1 MITNNDPHSP
11 LPTPHSPFELLCFGN
26 ALIDVFAAADSGWL
40 DGLGI
45 TERVQHISRD
55 LAQQILEALVLEN
68 DTVLSSGGGAAN
80 VAKIA
85 AMLDTK
91 SAFAGCV
98 GPSTI
103 SNEQLTMNN
112 EREVAVAGNFAAA
125 GRLAAVFKKDLEA
138 AGVVPLLSTGK
149 GKTGLCF
156 AFNCGGSTRIAA
168 SPGAALEFSEA
179 DVPADLIPQAEAIV
193 LDGYM
198 LDRRPLVQHIMQLA
212 SRHGIPIALDAA
224 SVFQI
229 KEKTEDILQYSRN
242 YPLIVFMNADEA
254 IVFFNNIRKSKD
266 SHETYSEREKETLIL
281 KEICPVL
288 KCITEGEIF
297 PIIVIKLGG
306 KGAVVLAG
314 GNIYREET
322 FTIIPHNTVG
332 AGDAF
337 CAAFLSA
344 WIRRRSIQ
352 ECAALGNRVA
362 REILLVPGTNIE
374 KGKLKSFAKQLRK

>member
-1 MITNNDPHSP
+1 
-11 LPTPHSPFELLCFGN
+11 
-26 ALIDVFAAADSGWL
+26 
-40 DGLGI
+40 
-45 TERVQHISRD
+45 
-55 LAQQILEALVLEN
+55 
-68 DTVLSSGGGAAN
+68 
-80 VAKIA
+80 
-85 AMLDTK
+85 MLDTG

-98 GPSTI
+98 GASGADPG
-103 SNEQLTMNN
+103 
-112 EREVAVAGNFAAA
+112 GN
-125 GRLAAVFKKDLEA
+125 LADIFKKDLEA
-138 AGVVPLLSTGK
+138 TGVSSLLSTGK

-156 AFNCGGSTRIAA
+156 TFNCGGSTRIAA
-168 SPGAALEFSEA
+168 SPGASLEFSEA
-179 DVPADLIPQAEAIV
+179 DVPEDLIPQAEAIV

-254 IVFFNNIRKSKD
+254 IVFYDNIRKSRPRV
-266 SHETYSEREKETLIL
+266 EATEREKETLIL

-374 KGKLKSFAKQLRK
+374 KNKLKSFAKQLRK

>member
-1 MITNNDPHSP
+1 MKN
-11 LPTPHSPFELLCFGN
+11 FELLCFGN
-26 ALIDVFAAADSGWL
+26 AMIDVFASVYPAWL

-45 TERVQHISRD
+45 TEPVQHIPMD
-55 LAQQILEALVLEN
+55 LALQILEAVVLEK
-68 DTVLSSGGGAAN
+68 DTVMSSGGTAAN

-98 GPSTI
+98 GAST
-103 SNEQLTMNN
+103 NVDVLTDI
-112 EREVAVAGNFAAA
+112 ALPIDAA
-125 GRLAAVFKKDLEA
+125 GGNIAAVFKKDLEA
-138 AGVVPLLSTGK
+138 AGVVPILSAGK
-149 GKTGLCF
+149 EKTGLCF
-156 AFNCGGSTRIAA
+156 AFHCGGSTRIAA

-179 DVPADLIPQAEAIV
+179 DVPADLIPQAEALV

-198 LDRRPLVQHIMQLA
+198 LDRRSLVQHIMELA
-212 SRHGIPIALDAA
+212 SCHGIPIALDAA

-242 YPLIVFMNADEA
+242 YPLIIFMNADEA
-254 IVFFNNIRKSKD
+254 IVFYNNIRKSRD

-352 ECAALGNRVA
+352 ECAAMGNRVA

-374 KGKLKSFAKQLRK
+374 KSKLKSFAKQLRK

>member
-1 MITNNDPHSP
+1 MKS
-11 LPTPHSPFELLCFGN
+11 FELLCFGN
-26 ALIDVFAAADSGWL
+26 ALVDVFASVDPVWL

-45 TERVQHISRD
+45 TEAAQHIPME
-55 LAQQILEALVLEN
+55 LAQRILAELVLAN
-68 DTVLSSGGGAAN
+68 DTVMSSGGSAAN

-85 AMLDTK
+85 AMLDTE
-91 SAFAGCV
+91 SAFIGCI
-98 GPSTI
+98 GAPTGSD
-103 SNEQLTMNN
+103 
-112 EREVAVAGNFAAA
+112 NFAAI
-125 GRLAAVFKKDLEA
+125 FKKDLEA
-138 AGVVPLLSTGK
+138 AGVVPLLSYGK
-149 GKTGLCF
+149 EKTGLCF
-156 AFNCGGSTRIAA
+156 AFHCDGSTRIAA
-168 SPGAALEFSEA
+168 SPGAALEFSET
-179 DVPADLIPQAEAIV
+179 DVPAELIPQAEAIV

-198 LDRRPLVQHIMQLA
+198 LDRRPLVQHIMGLA

-229 KEKTEDILQYSRN
+229 KEKTEAILQYSRN
-242 YPLIVFMNADEA
+242 YPLIIFMNADEA
-254 IVFFNNIRKSKD
+254 IVFYDNIRKSRPRGEATE
-266 SHETYSEREKETLIL
+266 HEKEALIL

>member
-1 MITNNDPHSP
+1 MKS
-11 LPTPHSPFELLCFGN
+11 FELLCFGN
-26 ALIDVFAAADSGWL
+26 AMVDVFASVDPVWL
-40 DGLGI
+40 DGQGI
-45 TERVQHISRD
+45 TETVQHIPMD
-55 LAQQILEALVLEN
+55 LAQRLLGELVLAN
-68 DTVLSSGGGAAN
+68 DTVMSSGGSAAN

-85 AMLDTK
+85 AMLDTE
-91 SAFAGCV
+91 SAFVGCI
-98 GPSTI
+98 GDD
-103 SNEQLTMNN
+103 N
-112 EREVAVAGNFAAA
+112 
-125 GRLAAVFKKDLEA
+125 LAATFNKDLDS
-138 AGVVPLLSTGK
+138 AGVVPLISCGK
-149 GKTGLCF
+149 EKTGLCF

-179 DVPADLIPQAEAIV
+179 DVPVDLIPRAEAIV

-198 LDRRPLVQHIMQLA
+198 LDRRPLVQHIMGLA

-254 IVFFNNIRKSKD
+254 IVFYNNIRKSRD

-281 KEICPVL
+281 KEIGPVL

>member
-1 MITNNDPHSP
+1 MTTNNNPDSSIPNSSFLIPHS
-11 LPTPHSPFELLCFGN
+11 FELLCFGN
-26 ALIDVFAAADSGWL
+26 ALVDVFASADPGWL

-45 TERVQHISRD
+45 TEPVQHISLD
-55 LAQQILEALVLEN
+55 LAQRLLGELVLSN
-68 DTVLSSGGGAAN
+68 DTVMSSGGSAAN

-85 AMLDTK
+85 AMLDTE

-98 GPSTI
+98 GKST
-103 SNEQLTMNN
+103 
-112 EREVAVAGNFAAA
+112 AGDN
-125 GRLAAVFKKDLEA
+125 LASIFKNDLES
-138 AGVVPLLSTGK
+138 AGVVPLLSYGNE
-149 GKTGLCF
+149 KTGLCF
-156 AFNCGGSTRIAA
+156 AFNCGGASRIAA
-168 SPGAALEFSEA
+168 SPGASLEFTEA
-179 DVPADLIPQAEAIV
+179 DVPVDLIPKAEAIV

-198 LDRRPLVQHIMQLA
+198 LDRRPLVQHIMGLA

-254 IVFFNNIRKSKD
+254 IVFYDNIRKSRPRV
-266 SHETYSEREKETLIL
+266 EATEREKELLIL

-352 ECAALGNRVA
+352 ECAALGNKVA
-362 REILLVPGTNIE
+362 REILLVPGTGIE
-374 KGKLKSFAKQLRK
+374 KSKLKSFARQLRK

>member
-1 MITNNDPHSP
+1 MKT
-11 LPTPHSPFELLCFGN
+11 FELLCFGN
-26 ALIDVFAAADSGWL
+26 ALVDVFATVDPAWL

-45 TERVQHISRD
+45 KEPVQHISMD
-55 LAQQILEALVLEN
+55 LAQRVLEELVHAK
-68 DTVLSSGGGAAN
+68 DMVMGSGGAAAN

-85 AMLDTK
+85 AMLDTE

-98 GPSTI
+98 GSSTI
-103 SNEQLTMNN
+103 VDVSTNVDASATGDN
-112 EREVAVAGNFAAA
+112 
-125 GRLAAVFKKDLEA
+125 LAATFKNDLES
-138 AGVVPLLSTGK
+138 AGVTSLLSAGK

-156 AFNCGGSTRIAA
+156 AFNCGDFTRIAA

-179 DVPADLIPQAEAIV
+179 NVPEDLIPRAEALV

-198 LDRRPLVQHIMQLA
+198 LDRRPLVQHIMGMA

-242 YPLIVFMNADEA
+242 YPLIIFMNADEA
-254 IVFFNNIRKSKD
+254 IVFYNNIRKTSDKI
-266 SHETYSEREKETLIL
+266 ETLSEREKETMIL
-281 KEICPVL
+281 RDICPVL

-306 KGAVVLAG
+306 RGAAVLAG
-314 GNIYREET
+314 GSIYREET
-322 FTIIPHNTVG
+322 FTIIPRNTIG

-337 CAAFLSA
+337 CAAFMSA
-344 WIRRRSIQ
+344 WIRHRSIR
-352 ECAALGNRVA
+352 ECAALGNKVA
-362 REILLVPGTNIE
+362 REILLVPGTSIA
-374 KGKLKSFAKQLRK
+374 KGKLKSFAKLLRK

>member
-1 MITNNDPHSP
+1 MLTNHDPHSP
-11 LPTPHSPFELLCFGN
+11 LPTPYSQSSFELLCFGN
-26 ALIDVFAAADSGWL
+26 AIVDVFAVADPAWL

-45 TERVQHISRD
+45 NEPVQHIPRD
-55 LAQQILEALVLEN
+55 LAQQILTKVVLEN
-68 DTVLSSGGGAAN
+68 DTVMISGGSAAN

-85 AMLDTK
+85 SMLDTK

-98 GPSTI
+98 GSSTNVDVS
-103 SNEQLTMNN
+103 SN
-112 EREVAVAGNFAAA
+112 VALPIDAA
-125 GRLAAVFKKDLEA
+125 GGNLAAVFKNDLEA
-138 AGVVPLLSTGK
+138 AGVVPFLSTGK
-149 GKTGLCF
+149 EKTGLCF
-156 AFNCGGSTRIAA
+156 AFNCGEFTRIAA

-179 DVPADLIPQAEAIV
+179 DVPADLIPRAEAIV

-198 LDRRPLVQHIMQLA
+198 LDRRPLVQHIMGLA

-229 KEKTEDILQYSRN
+229 KEKTEAILQYSRN

-254 IVFFNNIRKSKD
+254 IVFYNNIRKTSD
-266 SHETYSEREKETLIL
+266 RIETQSEREKETLIV

-306 KGAVVLAG
+306 RGAVVLAG

-322 FTIIPHNTVG
+322 FTIIPRNTVG

-337 CAAFLSA
+337 CAAFMSA
-344 WIRRRSIQ
+344 WIRHKSIQ
-352 ECAALGNRVA
+352 ECAALGNKVA
-362 REILLVPGTNIE
+362 REILLVPGTSIG
-374 KGKLKSFAKQLRK
+374 KSKLKSFAKLLRK

>member
-1 MITNNDPHSP
+1 MITNNNPHSP
-11 LPTPHSPFELLCFGN
+11 LPTPHTPFELLCFGN
-26 ALIDVFAAADSGWL
+26 ALIDVFSAAEPAWL
-40 DGLGI
+40 DELGI
-45 TERVQHISRD
+45 TEPAQHIPMD
-55 LAQQILEALVLEN
+55 LAQRILEGLVLAN

-80 VAKIA
+80 VAKIG
-85 AMLDTK
+85 AMLDTE

-98 GPSTI
+98 GVPS
-103 SNEQLTMNN
+103 
-112 EREVAVAGNFAAA
+112 AGDN
-125 GRLAAVFKKDLEA
+125 LAAVFRKDLET
-138 AGVVPLLSTGK
+138 AGVVPILSYGK
-149 GKTGLCF
+149 EKTGLCF
-156 AFNCGGSTRIAA
+156 AFSCDGATRIAA

-179 DVPADLIPQAEAIV
+179 DVSEELVSRAEAIV

-212 SRHGIPIALDAA
+212 SRHGIPVALDVA

-229 KEKTEDILQYSRN
+229 KEKTEAILQYSRI
-242 YPLIVFMNADEA
+242 YPLIVFMNTDEA
-254 IVFFNNIRKSKD
+254 IVFYNNIKKSNDKL
-266 SHETYSEREKETLIL
+266 EAYSEREKESLIL

-322 FTIIPHNTVG
+322 FAITPRNTVG

-337 CAAFLSA
+337 CAAFISA
-344 WIRRRSIQ
+344 WIRNKSIQ
-352 ECAALGNRVA
+352 ECAALGNKVA
-362 REILLVPGTNIE
+362 REILLVPGTSIG
-374 KGKLKSFAKQLRK
+374 KAKLKSYAKLLKK

>member
-1 MITNNDPHSP
+1 MITDNNPVPGSLVP
-11 LPTPHSPFELLCFGN
+11 GPNSSFELLCFGN
-26 ALIDVFAAADSGWL
+26 AIVDVFASVDSAWL
-40 DGLGI
+40 DRLGI
-45 TERVQHISRD
+45 TEPVQHIPMD
-55 LAQQILEALVLEN
+55 MAQQMLKELILVN
-68 DTVLSSGGGAAN
+68 NTVMGSGGVAAN

-91 SAFAGCV
+91 SAFVGCV
-98 GPSTI
+98 GA
-103 SNEQLTMNN
+103 LTNTDESATGDN
-112 EREVAVAGNFAAA
+112 
-125 GRLAAVFKKDLEA
+125 LAATFKSDLEN

-149 GKTGLCF
+149 EKTGLCF
-156 AFNCGGSTRIAA
+156 AFNCNGSMRIAA
-168 SPGAALEFSEA
+168 SPGAALEFTET
-179 DVPADLIPQAEAIV
+179 DVPAELILQAEAIV

-198 LDRRPLVQHIMQLA
+198 LDRRPLVQHIMELA
-212 SRHGIPIALDAA
+212 SQHGIPIALDVA

-229 KEKTEDILQYSRN
+229 KEKTEAILQYSRI

-254 IVFFNNIRKSKD
+254 IVFYDNIRKSRPRIEATE
-266 SHETYSEREKETLIL
+266 HEKESLIL

-306 KGAVVLAG
+306 KGVVVLAG

-337 CAAFLSA
+337 CAAFMSA
-344 WIRRRSIQ
+344 WIRQRSIQ

-362 REILLVPGTNIE
+362 REILSVPGTGIE

>member
-1 MITNNDPHSP
+1 MITNNNNPHSP
-11 LPTPHSPFELLCFGN
+11 LELLCFGN
-26 ALIDVFAAADSGWL
+26 AIVDVFASVYPAWL
-40 DGLGI
+40 DELKI
-45 TERVQHISRD
+45 TEPVQHISRD
-55 LAQQILEALVLEN
+55 LAQKILEAFVTEK
-68 DTVLSSGGGAAN
+68 DTVIGSGGTAAN

-98 GPSTI
+98 GSSTNVDVSTCVDDLTNADLLSDVDI
-103 SNEQLTMNN
+103 SK
-112 EREVAVAGNFAAA
+112 VAPGGN
-125 GRLAAVFKKDLEA
+125 LAAIFKNDLEA
-138 AGVVPLLSTGK
+138 AGVTPLLSTGK
-149 GKTGLCF
+149 EKTGLCF
-156 AFNCGGSTRIAA
+156 AFNCGEFTRIAA

-179 DVPADLIPQAEAIV
+179 DVPADLIPRAEALV

-198 LDRRPLVQHIMQLA
+198 LDRRPLVRHIMELA

-254 IVFFNNIRKSKD
+254 IVFYNNIRKS
-266 SHETYSEREKETLIL
+266 SERLETSGEREKETMIL

-306 KGAVVLAG
+306 RGAVVLAG

-322 FTIIPHNTVG
+322 FTIIPRNTVG

-337 CAAFLSA
+337 CAAFMSA
-344 WIRRRSIQ
+344 WIRHKSIQ
-352 ECAALGNRVA
+352 ECAALGNKVA

-374 KGKLKSFAKQLRK
+374 KGKLRAFAKQLRK

>member
-1 MITNNDPHSP
+1 
-11 LPTPHSPFELLCFGN
+11 
-26 ALIDVFAAADSGWL
+26 VFASADPAWL
-40 DGLGI
+40 DGMGI
-45 TERVQHISRD
+45 TKPVQHISRD
-55 LAQQILEALVLEN
+55 LAQRILEELVHAK
-68 DTVLSSGGGAAN
+68 DTVMNSGGSAAN

-85 AMLDTK
+85 AMLDTE

-98 GPSTI
+98 GSSTGVDV
-103 SNEQLTMNN
+103 STDVDVSATSDN
-112 EREVAVAGNFAAA
+112 
-125 GRLAAVFKKDLEA
+125 LAATFKKDLEA
-138 AGVVPLLSTGK
+138 AGVTPLLSAGK
-149 GKTGLCF
+149 EKTGLCF
-156 AFNCGGSTRIAA
+156 AFNCGDFTRIAA

-179 DVPADLIPQAEAIV
+179 NVPAELIPRVEALV

-198 LDRRPLVQHIMQLA
+198 LDRRPLVRHILELA
-212 SRHGIPIALDAA
+212 SRHGIPVALDAA

-254 IVFFNNIRKSKD
+254 IVFYNNIRKGIPGV
-266 SHETYSEREKETLIL
+266 EAANEREKEIFIMRD
-281 KEICPVL
+281 ICPVL

-322 FTIIPHNTVG
+322 FTIIPRNTVG

-344 WIRRRSIQ
+344 WIRHKSIQ
-352 ECAALGNRVA
+352 ECAALGNKVA
-362 REILLVPGTNIE
+362 REILLVPGTGIE
-374 KGKLKSFAKQLRK
+374 KGKLKTFAKLLRK

>member
-1 MITNNDPHSP
+1 MKN
-11 LPTPHSPFELLCFGN
+11 FELLCFGN
-26 ALIDVFAAADSGWL
+26 AIVDVFASADPAWL

-45 TERVQHISRD
+45 TEPVQHIPMD
-55 LAQQILEALVLEN
+55 LAQRILEGLVLAN
-68 DTVLSSGGGAAN
+68 GTVMSSGGSAAN

-85 AMLDTK
+85 AMLDIE
-91 SAFAGCV
+91 SVFVGCV
-98 GPSTI
+98 GTSSM
-103 SNEQLTMNN
+103 SNV
-112 EREVAVAGNFAAA
+112 REEATGALAAT
-125 GRLAAVFKKDLEA
+125 GCLAAVFKNDLEA
-138 AGVVPLLSTGK
+138 AGVVPLLSAGNE
-149 GKTGLCF
+149 KTGLCF

-168 SPGAALEFSEA
+168 SPGAALEFSKA
-179 DVPADLIPQAEAIV
+179 DVPEDLIPKAEAIV

-198 LDRRPLVQHIMQLA
+198 LDRRPLVQHIMELA
-212 SRHGIPIALDAA
+212 SCHGIPIALDAA

-229 KEKTEDILQYSRN
+229 KKKTEDILQYSRN

-254 IVFFNNIRKSKD
+254 IVFYDNIRKSRPRV
-266 SHETYSEREKETLIL
+266 EATEREKETLIL

-344 WIRRRSIQ
+344 WIRHRSIQ

-362 REILLVPGTNIE
+362 REILLVPGTGIE
-374 KGKLKSFAKQLRK
+374 KGKLKSFAKLLRK

>member
-1 MITNNDPHSP
+1 M
-11 LPTPHSPFELLCFGN
+11 
-26 ALIDVFAAADSGWL
+26 
-40 DGLGI
+40 
-45 TERVQHISRD
+45 
-55 LAQQILEALVLEN
+55 LEAFVSEK
-68 DTVLSSGGGAAN
+68 DTVIGSGGTSAN

-85 AMLDTK
+85 AMLDIK

-98 GPSTI
+98 GASTI
-103 SNEQLTMNN
+103 NN
-112 EREVAVAGNFAAA
+112 GKEEVAGNLAAT
-125 GRLAAVFKKDLEA
+125 GHLAAVFKSDLEN
-138 AGVVPLLSTGK
+138 AGVTPLLSEGK

-156 AFNCGGSTRIAA
+156 AFNCGEFTRIAA

-179 DVPADLIPQAEAIV
+179 DVPADLIPRAEALV

-198 LDRRPLVQHIMQLA
+198 LDRRPLVQHIMELA

-229 KEKTEDILQYSRN
+229 KEKTADILQYSRN

-254 IVFFNNIRKSKD
+254 IAFYNNIRKS
-266 SHETYSEREKETLIL
+266 SERLETSGEREKETMIL
-281 KEICPVL
+281 KEICPVI

-306 KGAVVLAG
+306 RGAVVLAG

-322 FTIIPHNTVG
+322 FTIIPRNTVG

-337 CAAFLSA
+337 CAAFMSA
-344 WIRRRSIQ
+344 WIRHKSIQ
-352 ECAALGNRVA
+352 ECAALGNKVA

-374 KGKLKSFAKQLRK
+374 KGKLRAFAKLLRK